1 MALKSDKE
9 KKGSKASAPE
19 IPKETGKASSKAKK
33 EPDEDLD
40 EDDDDNFEA
49 PKTPA
54 KKNAKASSKSKKE
67 EDDDDDVDDDGVEE
81 VDDWEKVEET
91 EEWDPDF
98 DEFDVPKSKVKKS
111 TGGAAKKTAK
121 GGEEDE
127 LGLDEDF
134 KDLDLFGEGGF
145 EDEED
150 DF

>member
-9 KKGSKASAPE
+9 KKGSKTSVPEAPKQAS
-19 IPKETGKASSKAKK
+19 GKGSSKAKK
-33 EPDEDLD
+33 EADEDEED
-40 EDDDDNFEA
+40 ESFDTPSKAA
-49 PKTPA
+49 PKKTA
-54 KKNAKASSKSKKE
+54 KSSSKTKK
-67 EDDDDDVDDDGVEE
+67 EDDDDDDIDDDVEE
-81 VDDWEKVEET
+81 KDDWEKVEED

-111 TGGAAKKTAK
+111 TGGGPHKKNAK
-121 GGEEDE
+121 GTEEDD

-145 EDEED
+145 EEEED